1 MSTPELALSTMNQSA
16 PDSSNDCQRLGD
28 NRKKGQAS
36 AADERLAH
44 ARWGVLAKHRWAI
57 FVLPLLV
64 YMLLGQF
71 EEALP
76 AQGES
81 VTASDTDEVS
91 TNRQAYQDAMAKD
104 AAIGYPRQYALRLA
118 ITMATVILVF
128 PGYREFPFR
137 ISLLAIGVGVVGVV
151 LWVGLCRLDLESRIL
166 SPLGLGFL
174 VDFGQR
180 VGFNPFQHLGGRPG
194 ILAAFLLVR
203 FLGLAAVVPL
213 IEEFFLRGFLMRFV
227 MAMNWWKLPIGQVS
241 PYAFFVGT
249 AYGVLAHPAEMI
261 AAAVWFSLISWLLIK
276 TRNIWDC
283 VAAHAVTNLLLGI
296 YVLVSHDWALW

>member
-1 MSTPELALSTMNQSA
+1 MNQSA
-16 PDSSNDCQRLGD
+16 PDSSNDSQGLGD
-28 NRKKGQAS
+28 NREQALAS
-36 AADERLAH
+36 AADEQLA
-44 ARWGVLAKHRWAI
+44 RTRSGLLAKHRWAI

-64 YMLLGQF
+64 YMLLGHF
-71 EEALP
+71 EQAPPGQE
-76 AQGES
+76 ES
-81 VTASDTDEVS
+81 VTAHDTDAVS
-91 TNRQAYQDAMAKD
+91 ANRQAYQDAMAKD

-118 ITMATVILVF
+118 ITVATVILVF

-137 ISLLAIGVGVVGVV
+137 ISLLAILVGVVGVV

-180 VGFNPFQHLGGRPG
+180 VGFNPFQSLGDRPG
-194 ILAAFLLVR
+194 ILVAFLLVR
-203 FLGLAAVVPL
+203 FVGLAAVVPL

-227 MAMNWWKLPIGQVS
+227 MARNWWKLPMGQVS